1 MKMKNHLFAMMA
13 FSAGLGCFAQSGSN
27 GGGISADMLA
37 DIVASY
43 KDTPADKAVMNA
55 LCANGIGKLAMN
67 HENLAFV
74 DTHFSNVVES
84 KGITDQKSSGRCWMF
99 TGMNVMRAKMISKY
113 NLGAFEFSQAYTFF
127 WDQLEKANLFLQGI
141 IDTSDKEWEDQ
152 TVQWLLRNPL
162 NDGGQFTGVSDI
174 IGKYGIVP
182 KDVMQESYSSDNT
195 SQMAEFIKRKLR
207 EGAMDI
213 RNAVEAN
220 GGRKDAARLEA
231 IKKDVLCDVY
241 RILVLNIGEPPSK
254 FVWTMRDADGKEIST
269 KEYTPKS
276 FYDEYIG
283 EDLRGNYVMVMN
295 DPSREYYKC
304 YEIDYDRHM
313 YDGYNWLYVNLP
325 IDDVKDM
332 AIASIK
338 DSTML
343 YFSCDVGKF
352 LNMSKGTLDLNN
364 FDYESLLGMKFGMDK
379 KERVMSFDSGSSHA
393 MTLMAVDLD
402 ENGKSKKWMV
412 ENSWGENAGYRG
424 HLIMTDQWFEEYM
437 FRLVVEKKYVP
448 EKILDILK
456 QKPERLPAWDP
467 MFKNED

>member
-182 KDVMQESYSSDNT
+182 KDAFQAGLVAIVEDGTIECIGVNTQVSD
-195 SQMAEFIKRKLR
+195 AE
-207 EGAMDI
+207 
-213 RNAVEAN
+213 
-220 GGRKDAARLEA
+220 RLEKQSHCLQ
-231 IKKDVLCDVY
+231 IVY
-241 RILVLNIGEPPSK
+241 QVVGA
-254 FVWTMRDADGKEIST
+254 DAECRCAHRWI
-269 KEYTPKS
+269 
-276 FYDEYIG
+276 
-283 EDLRGNYVMVMN
+283 
-295 DPSREYYKC
+295 
-304 YEIDYDRHM
+304 
-313 YDGYNWLYVNLP
+313 
-325 IDDVKDM
+325 
-332 AIASIK
+332 
-338 DSTML
+338 
-343 YFSCDVGKF
+343 
-352 LNMSKGTLDLNN
+352 
-364 FDYESLLGMKFGMDK
+364 
-379 KERVMSFDSGSSHA
+379 
-393 MTLMAVDLD
+393 
-402 ENGKSKKWMV
+402 
-412 ENSWGENAGYRG
+412 
-424 HLIMTDQWFEEYM
+424 
-437 FRLVVEKKYVP
+437 
-448 EKILDILK
+448 
-456 QKPERLPAWDP
+456 
-467 MFKNED
+467 